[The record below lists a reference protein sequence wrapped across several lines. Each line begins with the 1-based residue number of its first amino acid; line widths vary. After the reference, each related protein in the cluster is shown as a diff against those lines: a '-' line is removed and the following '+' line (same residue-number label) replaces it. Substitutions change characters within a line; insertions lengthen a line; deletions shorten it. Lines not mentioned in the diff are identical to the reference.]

1 MQPYIGN
8 YVSSYG
14 LFASIGLFAM
24 MLISYFR
31 NKKLSFVEFLL
42 LEILMVIGAV
52 LGSKL
57 MFIIS
62 QIPDI
67 IMHFSIKYMAEKII
81 TSGFVFYGGLFGA
94 ILGCIFFSKIKDMQK
109 MELLNFV
116 APGYAIFHAF
126 GRIGCFFAGCCYG
139 KKADWGFA
147 LWDEPGVL
155 RVPIQLIESI
165 FLFGLAIVLLVRE
178 RRNKNDIF
186 KLYMLSYA
194 IFRFII
200 EFWRGDMVRG
210 IWGTFSTSQWISV
223 FIIVVSFIFE
233 IRMRLKCVSRQ

>member
-24 MLISYFR
+24 MLISYVR
-31 NKKLSFVEFLL
+31 NKKLEFIEFLS
-42 LEILMVIGAV
+42 LEILMVIGAI

-57 MFIIS
+57 LFIAT

-67 IMHFSIKYMAEKII
+67 IEHFSIRYMLEKIV

-94 ILGCIFFSKIKDMQK
+94 ILGCIIFSKIKNMDTK
-109 MELLNFV
+109 KLLNFV
-116 APGYAIFHAF
+116 APGYSIFHAF

-139 KKADWGFA
+139 KKASWGVA

-155 RVPIQLIESI
+155 RIPIQLIESI
-165 FLFGLAIVLLVRE
+165 FLVGLTVVLLIIE
-178 RRNKNDIF
+178 QKDKNNIF
-186 KLYMLSYA
+186 KIYMLSYA
-194 IFRFII
+194 VFRFII
-200 EFWRGDMVRG
+200 EFWRGDTVRG
-210 IWGTFSTSQWISV
+210 IWGTFSTSQWVSVLIIAFYIISG
-223 FIIVVSFIFE
+223 
-233 IRMRLKCVSRQ
+233 IRMKCINKQ